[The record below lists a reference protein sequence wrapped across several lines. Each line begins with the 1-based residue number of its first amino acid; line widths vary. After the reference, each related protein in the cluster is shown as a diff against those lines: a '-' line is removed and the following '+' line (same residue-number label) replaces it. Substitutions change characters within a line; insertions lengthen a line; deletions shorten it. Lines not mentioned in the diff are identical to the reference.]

1 MISDFKNKKILCGL
15 GKAVLYGII
24 FIALYKFRDIL
35 TNIFNP
41 FLISALIAYLL
52 NPVVEFFEK
61 KDLTRIGSVILVY
74 IILLVLIL
82 FLGIFVLP
90 KLFRDISILAES
102 FPQYSQQIQIF
113 IKNFQDGYINSN
125 LPQGIKD
132 IIDDNILLIQTFV
145 MSFLQ
150 KTADLLIAFF
160 SKIYNFILIP
170 VITFYMLKDSD
181 YFKNQFI
188 LLIPKS
194 KRGRLLYLFKD
205 IDNVFGKYIRGQIL
219 ISMFVGILTTI
230 VLIIIKVR
238 YALVLGIFSG
248 LSNIIPYFG
257 PIIGMIPTLIFALL
271 DSPSKAMYA
280 AGAYLLIQQIESGII
295 APKIIG
301 ESVGIHPVYIILA
314 LLIGSKLF
322 GVIGLIIAAPA
333 AAVIKICIKYIF
345 KNII

>member
-1 MISDFKNKKILCGL
+1 MIGDLKNKKILFVL
-15 GKAVLYGII
+15 GKAVLYVVILI
-24 FIALYKFRDIL
+24 VLYKFRDIL
-35 TNIFNP
+35 SSIFNP

-52 NPVVEFFEK
+52 NPAVGFFEK
-61 KDLTRIGSVILVY
+61 KDITRISSVILVY
-74 IILLVLIL
+74 LILLVLIL

-90 KLFRDISILAES
+90 KLFKDISILVEN

-132 IIDDNILLIQTFV
+132 IIDDNILIVQNLV

-150 KTADLLIAFF
+150 KTADSLIAFF
-160 SKIYNFILIP
+160 SKIFNFILIP
-170 VITFYMLKDSD
+170 VITFYMLKDLD
-181 YFKNQFI
+181 YFKNQLI

-194 KRGRLLYLFKD
+194 KRSKLLYLFKD
-205 IDNVFGKYIRGQIL
+205 IDNVFGKYIRSQIL
-219 ISMFVGILTTI
+219 ISIFVGILTTI
-230 VLIIIKVR
+230 MLIIIKVR

-280 AGAYLLIQQIESGII
+280 AGAYLLVQQIESGII
-295 APKIIG
+295 APKVIG
-301 ESVGIHPVYIILA
+301 ESVGIHPIYIILA
-314 LLIGSKLF
+314 LLIGGKFF
-322 GVIGLIIAAPA
+322 GVIGLIIAAPV
-333 AAVIKICIKYIF
+333 AAVIKLCTKYIF